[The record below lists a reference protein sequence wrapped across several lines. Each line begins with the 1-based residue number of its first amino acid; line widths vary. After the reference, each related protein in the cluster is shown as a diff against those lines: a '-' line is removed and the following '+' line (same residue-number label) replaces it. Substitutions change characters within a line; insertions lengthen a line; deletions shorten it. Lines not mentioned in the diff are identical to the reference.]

1 MFGSLFSLSLSLFL
15 FRFWQSLC
23 TQLALP
29 SFCTPFYATLFT
41 AFVVSLSLVSFYVFV
56 NKLWQKN
63 FSPSSE
69 MRFWCC
75 SSLGTPFHSLF
86 PLFTIFL
93 FFTPSLCLPL
103 SLSVCFVSLFALCRW
118 KTLSILSC
126 LQLCDIQ
133 RIASDLP
140 RPTPTYSSHCTSPL
154 HSPLLSLFW
163 KIETTFAITF
173 RKQNKCARITQ
184 PALALVA
191 LCPPL
196 TPSLCTFATLTV
208 AWQRVKGKGA
218 LLCTIK
224 Q

>member
-1 MFGSLFSLSLSLFL
+1 MFRSLFSLSLSLSFC
-15 FRFWQSLC
+15 FAFWQSLC
-23 TQLALP
+23 TQPALP

-86 PLFTIFL
+86 HFFSLFTLSF
-93 FFTPSLCLPL
+93 CLPL
-103 SLSVCFVSLFALCRW
+103 SLSVCFVCLFALCRW

-154 HSPLLSLFW
+154 HSPHPCLSLSLLENWNNFCNYFPQ
-163 KIETTFAITF
+163 T
-173 RKQNKCARITQ
+173 KQMCANHATCAR
-184 PALALVA
+184 PRRPLPSAHAFALH
-191 LCPPL
+191 LCH
-196 TPSLCTFATLTV
+196 THCCMT
-208 AWQRVKGKGA
+208 KG
-218 LLCTIK
+218 
-224 Q
+224 